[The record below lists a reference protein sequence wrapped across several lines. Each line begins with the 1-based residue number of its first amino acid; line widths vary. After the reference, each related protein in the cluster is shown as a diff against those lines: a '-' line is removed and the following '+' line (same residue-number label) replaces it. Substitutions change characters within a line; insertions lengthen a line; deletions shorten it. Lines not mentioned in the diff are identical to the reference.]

1 MRYREA
7 GRNRSRVVGTKADAK
22 LFDAEITRHKR
33 MGDLST
39 LDSGKQTLA
48 AFAEQTWWPLYVR
61 PTLARSTRELRRDV
75 GPAHRRAARRLP
87 AARDHGPARA
97 PLPG

>member
-39 LDSGKQTLA
+39 LDSGNPGA
-48 AFAEQTWWPLYVR
+48 PLSR
-61 PTLARSTRELRRDV
+61 SNLARSVPSTQSITMTYWSPSKKSSRTSGSEE
-75 GPAHRRAARRLP
+75 
-87 AARDHGPARA
+87 
-97 PLPG
+97 